1 MTSDDEPDPAEA
13 DGSAT
18 PIGEHR
24 GPVLGTLAVTLSVP
38 LLFPSDFTLGPRWLL
53 PGIGAVLLVVIAL
66 ADPGHI
72 DARSRHVR
80 ALRIA
85 LAVIL
90 VCSATFATSRL
101 IGDLIRGGGITNSAG
116 ELLRAG
122 ALVWVYLV
130 LVFGFLLWELDGGGP
145 GRRSHHTPPHPDLAF
160 PQHVAP
166 EVARPGWRP
175 MFFDYLYLGFTN
187 ATAFSPTDV
196 MPLTTWAKLTMLL
209 QSAVSLATVALVVA
223 RAVNILK

>member
-1 MTSDDEPDPAEA
+1 MSRPGDDHPSGP
-13 DGSAT
+13 SV
-18 PIGEHR
+18 PIPEHR
-24 GPVLGTLAVTLSVP
+24 APVLGTLALTLAVP

-53 PGIGAVLLVVIAL
+53 PTIGAVLLVVIAL

-72 DARSRHVR
+72 DTRSRHVR

-85 LAVIL
+85 LAVVL

-101 IGDLIRGGGITNSAG
+101 IDDLVRGGGITNSAG
-116 ELLRAG
+116 QLLRAG
-122 ALVWVYLV
+122 ALVWVFLV
-130 LVFGFLLWELDGGGP
+130 LVFGFLFWELDGGGP
-145 GRRSHHTPPHPDLAF
+145 GRRSHRTPPHPDLAF

-196 MPLTTWAKLTMLL
+196 MPLVHWAKLVMALE
-209 QSAVSLATVALVVA
+209 SLASLVIIGLVVA
-223 RAVNILK
+223 RAVNILN